1 MKQPRLYFL
10 FLGLLLLAAC
20 HQDPAPEFHFDY
32 FGMEEDRYVIYDVT
46 EITHDKA
53 LGLHETLNYQLRT
66 LWGDTVIDNEGRVA
80 REFLRY
86 ERASSADPWQLTDV
100 WTGII
105 SGIRAE
111 LTVEN
116 QRVVK
121 LVFAPTLSKSWD
133 ANAYNTYDPLD
144 CYYREIHQDTLIN
157 GISLDPTVTVEQYT
171 FTTLIDSVRMYEV
184 YSKPMGLVYKHSRD
198 NHYQFG
204 SNEVNI
210 GKELYYR
217 FVSTGFVQ

>member
-1 MKQPRLYFL
+1 MRFRPLYL
-10 FLGLLLLAAC
+10 FLTSVLLLIAC

-32 FGMEEDRYVIYDVT
+32 FGLQEGLYVIYDVQ

-53 LGLHETLNYQLRT
+53 IGVHETLNYQLRT
-66 LWGDTVIDNEGRVA
+66 VWGDTVIDNEGREA

-86 ERASSADPWQLTDV
+86 KRATASDDWQLEDV

-111 LTVEN
+111 LTEEN

-133 ANAYNTYDPLD
+133 ANAFNTYDPLE
-144 CYYREIHQDTLIN
+144 CYYREIHKDTVIN
-157 GISLDPTVTVEQYT
+157 GVTLDPTVTVEQNTY
-171 FTTLIDSVRMYEV
+171 TTLIDSVRMYEV
-184 YSKPMGLVYKHSRD
+184 YAKPVGLVYKHYRD

-204 SNEVNI
+204 SSEVNK